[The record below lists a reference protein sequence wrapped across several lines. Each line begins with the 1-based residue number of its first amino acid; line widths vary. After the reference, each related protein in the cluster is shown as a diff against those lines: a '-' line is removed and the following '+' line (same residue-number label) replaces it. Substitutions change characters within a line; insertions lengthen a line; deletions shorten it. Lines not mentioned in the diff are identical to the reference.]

1 MAPSRLR
8 GALSPLAA
16 DIWTYLPECH
26 SLHRCWAP
34 RCQSL
39 PAVAVRHAVT
49 CACSCSRQK
58 GKDCVGPTS
67 SVWLDAHFSSPACL
81 TPAHCLKCVSG
92 CFAPSCSF
100 HSLCLLKATQ
110 NVSPGLNFHLS
121 DTFSY
126 SLHLCSHSS
135 LVCSPSPRPPH
146 THTTDNVGHL
156 PYASFLVNFRSNPP

>member
-16 DIWTYLPECH
+16 DIWTYLPECR

-39 PAVAVRHAVT
+39 LAVAVRHAVL
-49 CACSCSRQK
+49 CACSFSRQK
-58 GKDCVGPTS
+58 GKDGVDPTS

-92 CFAPSCSF
+92 ALPRRALSTHSASSRQLKMSVLALTSVSATHSVIHSIWSAI
-100 HSLCLLKATQ
+100 HSLFFLPVPL
-110 NVSPGLNFHLS
+110 
-121 DTFSY
+121 
-126 SLHLCSHSS
+126 
-135 LVCSPSPRPPH
+135 PH
-146 THTTDNVGHL
+146 TL
-156 PYASFLVNFRSNPP
+156 